1 MNNRKIQRRAKRA
14 RNTFLRG
21 NVNLIVKY
29 VFKGTIITEAV
40 KVRNILIWAFYN
52 LCAHDTWKRFY
63 IAEGIGLFFFFA
75 QWITNNADKH

>member
-1 MNNRKIQRRAKRA
+1 MDNRKIQRRAKRA

-40 KVRNILIWAFYN
+40 KVRNILI
-52 LCAHDTWKRFY
+52 
-63 IAEGIGLFFFFA
+63 
-75 QWITNNADKH
+75 